1 MDRTK
6 IIDINDISTVF
17 PGHGNTVET
26 LLSYPR
32 RDFLRLHFRRSDVTN
47 IGPGTRYGL
56 WVQGCARRCEGCV
69 APESRSMD
77 GGSVI
82 DSDILI
88 REISRAINKQPPVSG
103 ITISG
108 GEPMLQWK
116 ELLYVIKNIK
126 QAYPDFTVLLYT
138 GYSWE
143 QDIVPCLPDDGN
155 GCVERTEFCAFFDA
169 LDWWIDGEY
178 QAQND
183 DGRGLRG
190 SSNQKLYGNIRMKN
204 GEKTRCRL
212 GNDGRWV
219 RLADNTVV
227 AFPSSGD
234 DLMRGFAQV
243 PRFPQFKSE
252 QDGFYLVGIP
262 TKEAL
267 ETFNRL
273 VKQPGGAKP

>member
-1 MDRTK
+1 MDHTK
-6 IIDINDISTVF
+6 AIEINDVSASF
-17 PGHGNTVET
+17 LSRKNMADT
-26 LLSYPR
+26 LLTYPQ

-47 IGPGTRYGL
+47 LGPGIRYGL
-56 WVQGCARRCEGCV
+56 WVQGCLRHCEGCV
-69 APESRSMD
+69 APESRIMD

-82 DSDILI
+82 AFDILI
-88 REISRAINKQPPVSG
+88 REISHAINKQPPVSG

-116 ELLYVIKNIK
+116 ELFYVIKNIK
-126 QAYPDFTVLLYT
+126 QAYPDLTILLYT

-143 QDIVPCLPDDGN
+143 QDIAPCLLDDGN
-155 GCVERTEFCAFFDA
+155 GCVERAEFSAFFDA

-190 SSNQKLYGNIRMKN
+190 SSNQKLYGNIPMGN
-204 GEKTRCRL
+204 GEKTRCYQ
-212 GNDGRWV
+212 GDDGHWV

-227 AFPSSGD
+227 DFPAPED
-234 DLMRGFAQV
+234 DSMRGFAQK

-267 ETFNRL
+267 ETFNKL
-273 VKQPGGAKP
+273 VACKGCI